1 MNFFSRYKPPKSPV
15 IDFESGTSKTR
26 QEFLQESDV
35 NRLVQ
40 RFRDTGSFYDPLT
53 SVKTSQNK
61 PLFGDFTNIP
71 DYQKCLDVVIDAEQR
86 FSALPSRLRERF
98 ANDPAQLL
106 AFLSD
111 SKNRDEAIE
120 LGLVPKPAPKE
131 PPQEPPQAA
140 E

>member
-1 MNFFSRYKPPKSPV
+1 MGFYTRYKPPKSPAL
-15 IDFESGTSKTR
+15 DFEPGTTRTR

-35 NRLVQ
+35 NRLVE

-53 SVKTSQNK
+53 CANTSQNK
-61 PLFGDFTNIP
+61 PLFGDFTHIP
-71 DYQKCLDVVIDAEQR
+71 DYQQCLDVVIDAEQR
-86 FSALPSRLRERF
+86 FSALPSRVRERF

-106 AFLSD
+106 AFLHD

-120 LGLVPKPAPKE
+120 LGLLPKPVEPQQPLE
-131 PPQEPPQAA
+131 PPKAA

>member
-1 MNFFSRYKPPKSPV
+1 MEFFTRYKLPKSPS
-15 IDFESGTSKTR
+15 ISFEDGTSKTR

-35 NRLVQ
+35 NRLVE

-53 SVKTSQNK
+53 TAKTSQQR

-71 DYQKCLDVVIDAEQR
+71 DYQQCLDVVIDAEQR
-86 FSALPSRLRERF
+86 FASLSSRVRERF

-111 SKNRDEAIE
+111 SENRDEAIE
-120 LGLVPKPAPKE
+120 LGLLPKPVE
-131 PPQEPPQAA
+131 PQEPPKAA
-140 E
+140 V